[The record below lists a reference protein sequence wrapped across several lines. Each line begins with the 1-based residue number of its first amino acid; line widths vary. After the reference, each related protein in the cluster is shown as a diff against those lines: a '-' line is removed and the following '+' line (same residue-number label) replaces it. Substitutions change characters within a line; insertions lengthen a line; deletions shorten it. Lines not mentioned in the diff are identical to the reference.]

1 MHRATPS
8 YYSDLLAHIG
18 LKWGKSS
25 HSKRSSSK
33 LTVDDG
39 TVTVKASTVSSASG
53 PAVAIKSAPKTLH
66 SESSK
71 AEAAAASCAGGAAAS
86 SDGPVLPPALPVPA
100 EPPNP
105 DVPPPPDKP
114 VIERPTHTRRKP
126 MHPRSFHYGPH
137 LMSYRPGVNG
147 GSWSAM
153 CGRSKGAHKK
163 PGHTTTMCTKF
174 MSFKGKD
181 V

>member
-25 HSKRSSSK
+25 HSKRPSSK
-33 LTVDDG
+33 LTVGDG

-71 AEAAAASCAGGAAAS
+71 AEAAGGAAAS

-100 EPPNP
+100 EPPNL